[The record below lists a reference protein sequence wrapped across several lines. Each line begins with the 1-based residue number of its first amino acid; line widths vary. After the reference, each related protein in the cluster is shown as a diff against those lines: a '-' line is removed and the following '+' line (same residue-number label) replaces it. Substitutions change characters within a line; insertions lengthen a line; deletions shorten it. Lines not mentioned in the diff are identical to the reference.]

1 MEDLVVSIHFI
12 LLAKHHFVFYIY
24 SYIHTLLKDIFAFV

>member
-24 SYIHTLLKDIFAFV
+24 SIHTLLKDIFAFV